1 MRSNQGGLSEEVRPG
16 LDLKNKRW
24 ANRQGRKGIQGSWM
38 CTGHWARVSQVPSE
52 NLGYSGVSG
61 ATVRGTLAGIE
72 VGGGRSGRVL
82 SATQHSL
89 SVLLQATGNDR
100 RASEQERNTILFVF

>member
-89 SVLLQATGNDR
+89 SVLLQATGNDG